1 MDKKLLIL
9 MNLFFLLFIV
19 FIGFVFFS
27 KPLFRLIRAKEEY
40 LPSPKT
46 SLMLAYPLTVK
57 ADGQSASQI
66 NVFIRSST
74 GIPVSNRT
82 VVMKTNFGSIAP
94 STGTTDSKG
103 QVNFKIISSTEG
115 IANVEAL
122 IDGASPLDQKIS
134 ILFKDQL

>member
-82 VVMKTNFGSIAP
+82 VVMKTNLGSIAP
-94 STGTTDSKG
+94 STRATDSKG
-103 QVNFKIISSTEG
+103 QANFKIISSTEG

>member
-1 MDKKLLIL
+1 
-9 MNLFFLLFIV
+9 
-19 FIGFVFFS
+19 
-27 KPLFRLIRAKEEY
+27 
-40 LPSPKT
+40 
-46 SLMLAYPLTVK
+46 MLAYPLTVK

-82 VVMKTNFGSIAP
+82 VVMKTNLGSIAP
-94 STGTTDSKG
+94 STRATDSKG
-103 QVNFKIISSTEG
+103 QANFKIISSTEG